1 MGHASASAE
10 KKPPVFLNEGNSL
23 SAYLKE
29 IGRNRILTRQ
39 EELNLFERIARGDK
53 RAMHELI
60 KANLKFVVS
69 VCRKYQNQGLPLTD
83 LISEGNLGLIRA
95 AEGFDGSRQ
104 CRFIS
109 YAVWWI
115 RQRILRALAEQSRF
129 LTIPVGKATSL
140 RKMVQAEKIVAQRK
154 SRTPRPD
161 ELADFLSL
169 PEKDVLD
176 LLLIGQYGM
185 AAPPL
190 AHQAHELEPQSEGY
204 EDGSAENPEL
214 GCENRDLVQEVRGA
228 LGVLKGMEQEVLRLN
243 FGLGSAK
250 PLNLDEIADM
260 LGLTRAQ
267 IRRIRDDALE
277 TLRQPIRKTHF
288 RELL

>member
-1 MGHASASAE
+1 MGYASTSAE
-10 KKPPVFLNEGNSL
+10 KKPPVFLNEGSAL
-23 SAYLKE
+23 SSYLKE
-29 IGRNRILTRQ
+29 IGRNRILTRK
-39 EELNLFERIARGDK
+39 EELNLFERVSHGDK

-140 RKMVQAEKIVAQRK
+140 RKVVQAEKIMAQRK
-154 SRTPRPD
+154 SRAPTPH
-161 ELADFLSL
+161 ELAEFLSV
-169 PEKDVLD
+169 PEKHVLD
-176 LLLIGQYGM
+176 LLLIGQYSM
-185 AAPPL
+185 ATQSGPDS
-190 AHQAHELEPQSEGY
+190 QEDGPQGESF

-214 GCENRDLVQEVRGA
+214 GCESRNLVQEMREA
-228 LGVLKGMEQEVLRLN
+228 LGALKGMEREILRLN
-243 FGLGSAK
+243 FGMGASK
-250 PLNLDEIADM
+250 PLNLEEIADM

-267 IRRIRDDALE
+267 VRRIRDQALE
-277 TLRQPIRKTHF
+277 NLRQPAKKILF